1 MQPSLG
7 SKQITCM
14 GMEYIPVMYG
24 GPGTSYSCACSA
36 MDGPGTNNY
45 SAVDGHGPGLGTGFG
60 GDHLYACIQMQLQNL
75 CYRIFVLVHVRC
87 RD

>member
-1 MQPSLG
+1 
-7 SKQITCM
+7 
-14 GMEYIPVMYG
+14 MYG

-60 GDHLYACIQMQLQNL
+60 GDHLYACIQMQL
-75 CYRIFVLVHVRC
+75 
-87 RD
+87 